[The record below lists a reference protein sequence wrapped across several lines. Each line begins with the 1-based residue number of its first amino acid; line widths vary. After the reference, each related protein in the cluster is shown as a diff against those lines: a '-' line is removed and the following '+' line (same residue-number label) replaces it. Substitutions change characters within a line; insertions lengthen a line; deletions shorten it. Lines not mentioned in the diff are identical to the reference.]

1 MPSEGGTVV
10 YRKAHPDII
19 PAGFDFLQT
28 VPEHAI
34 FRFNVI
40 PIPEG
45 FFKENSRPL
54 AIVVRFRGR
63 PLSPS
68 YFGGLAIT
76 HVDTII
82 ERKASANLSPP
93 YPCSQ
98 TLPIEIVALA
108 LEGVNP
114 IEVKVGKHSELWNIE
129 AGLSPSRPSVGEMTI
144 TKTNSEG
151 GRFDSA
157 LTIFPLLRFIR
168 RCDGNEKV
176 IDVGSLPLDDD
187 IVSMLTIH
195 SRETPWRHAAEN
207 VLTIEGL
214 NDNFI
219 AGAPGIIEHDG
230 ESTTHDV
237 SEPPSCDVVIGDAP
251 TCLCLGKTRQYTAQ
265 GSPSGGTFTWTIRRG
280 AGRASIVSGGNQQTV
295 TVRGD
300 TTSGSAGDIT
310 LEVEYVPPG
319 GGTSCSD
326 VIQLTTVDARLELR
340 TSGSFDSL
348 NGVGQIPPLGHPQL
362 GPVSPGNPPP
372 CVGFFKNVEVEAKIF
387 PSDPNLPCRF
397 AFRRTRE
404 GTVGFLFPGGFFS
417 PDPPNCPVGP
427 CDDSPTPAE
436 QDLTLSPIGTI
447 YNIDSPG
454 SFPVPCVENQ
464 LDVNCLNFTEWLE
477 VDNQQCGPD
486 LAWHAETLLQ
496 CHNGTWTEIRGS
508 VGPGH
513 IECLGIVQIAQPRL
527 PLNVALTARMIE
539 SDSLEDRVSASHD
552 VNQAQQRNQIDD
564 QDRADL
570 IQQLMGSAA
579 RNSNQEEFA
588 SSLMM
593 DLQLLAVLR
602 AEEAIPLFLEHALRE
617 FQRPAIGAQG
627 TVAASA
633 LESLGNA
640 SVGPIAERA
649 SYASDQEWQALEKI
663 LQTEADQRFVQRT
676 VCATLDSRPVDIA
689 EVRLDRVMRNSE
701 AALQQATVT
710 SKVGADRPTE

>member
-1 MPSEGGTVV
+1 M
-10 YRKAHPDII
+10 YRKTYPDII

-28 VPEHAI
+28 VPERAI
-34 FRFNVI
+34 FRFNEI
-40 PIPEG
+40 PIPQG
-45 FFKENSRPL
+45 FFAENSRPL
-54 AIVVRFRGR
+54 ARVVRFRGR

-68 YFGGLAIT
+68 YFGGLVIT

-82 ERKASANLSPP
+82 ERKASADVSPP
-93 YPCSQ
+93 YPCSR
-98 TLPIEIVALA
+98 TIPIEIVALA
-108 LEGVNP
+108 LEGVDP
-114 IEVKVGKHSELWNIE
+114 IEIKVGKHSELWDVE
-129 AGLSPSRPSVGEMTI
+129 AALSPSRRSGGEMTI
-144 TKTNSEG
+144 TKTSSEG
-151 GRFDSA
+151 GIFDSA

-168 RCDGNEKV
+168 RCDGNEKI

-187 IVSMLTIH
+187 IVNMLTMH
-195 SRETPWRHAAEN
+195 SRETPWRHAAED

-219 AGAPGIIEHDG
+219 AGAPGIIEEEGRSTIHDAK
-230 ESTTHDV
+230 
-237 SEPPSCDVVIGDAP
+237 EPPACDVVIGEAS
-251 TCLCLGKTRQYTAQ
+251 TCLCLGNTRQYTAQ
-265 GSPSGGTFTWTIRRG
+265 GSPGGGRFNWTIRRG
-280 AGRASIVSGGNQQTV
+280 AGRASIVGGGNQQTV

-300 TTSGSAGDIT
+300 ATSGSAGDIT

-340 TSGSFDSL
+340 TNGSFDSL
-348 NGVGQIPPLGHPQL
+348 NGVAQIPPLGHPQL

-417 PDPPNCPVGP
+417 PDPPNCPIGP

-477 VDNQQCGPD
+477 VDDQQCGPD

-496 CHNGTWTEIRGS
+496 CHNGTWTETRGS
-508 VGPGH
+508 VGLGH
-513 IECLGIVQIAQPRL
+513 IECLGIVEIARPRL
-527 PLNVALTARMIE
+527 PLNVALTASMLE
-539 SDSLEDRVSASHD
+539 SDSLKDRVSASHD
-552 VNQAQQRNQIDD
+552 VYQAQQMNQLDD
-564 QDRADL
+564 QDREEL
-570 IQQLMGSAA
+570 IRQLMGVAA
-579 RNSNQEEFA
+579 RNSDQEEFA
-588 SSLMM
+588 SALMM
-593 DLQLLAVLR
+593 SLQLLGVLR
-602 AEEAIPLFLEHALRE
+602 AEEAIPLFMEHVLRE
-617 FQRPAIGAQG
+617 FQRPAIGVQG

-633 LESLGNA
+633 LASLGNA
-640 SVGPIAERA
+640 PVRPIAERA
-649 SYASDQEWQALEKI
+649 GHASDQEWTALENI
-663 LQTEADQRFVQRT
+663 LQTQADQGFVQRT
-676 VCATLDSRPVDIA
+676 VCATLDSQPGDVA
-689 EVRLDRVMRNSE
+689 EVRLDRVMRASE
-701 AALQQATVT
+701 TALQQATKR
-710 SKVGADRPTE
+710 SRVGATIR